1 MSLIEEIEEA
11 IMALR
16 LAGGS
21 VPKYT
26 ILENGVVYFDYGQ
39 KEEGVGI
46 PIQEPRDNKL

>member
-16 LAGGS
+16 LAGGA
-21 VPKYT
+21 VPTSK

-39 KEEGVGI
+39 EESSASV
-46 PIQEPRDNKL
+46 PVQESGDNQC